1 MNIQLLL
8 EYKMFYLDGL
18 KYTILISILSVLLGS
33 VLGIVLSLMKISNN
47 KFLNLISTAY
57 VEFFRGTPLL
67 VQVYIIFYGINL
79 DIPKFAAGVFALSL
93 NSGAYVAEIIRSG
106 IQSVD
111 NGQMEASRSLGLN
124 YAQSMRHII
133 IPQAIKNVLPA
144 LGNEFIVIIKESAI
158 VSVIGIHE
166 IMYNAQVIRGNTFE
180 PFAPLFIAAVLYFIL
195 TFSLSKLLNKLEGRL
210 RVGDKDIKTKQELWS
225 A

>member
-1 MNIQLLL
+1 MKLQLLL
-8 EYKMFYLDGL
+8 QYKMFYLNGL
-18 KYTILISILSVLLGS
+18 KYTVSLSLLSVLFGS
-33 VLGIVLSLMKISNN
+33 MLGIVLSLMKISKN
-47 KFLNLISTAY
+47 KVLNIISTAY

-67 VQVYIIFYGINL
+67 VQVYIIFYGLNL
-79 DIPKFAAGVFALSL
+79 DIPKFAAAILALTL

-111 NGQMEASRSLGLN
+111 NGQMEAARSLGLN
-124 YAQSMRHII
+124 YAQSMKYII

-166 IMYNAQVIRGNTFE
+166 IMYNAQIIRSNTYD
-180 PFAPLFIAAVLYFIL
+180 PFTPLFIAAIIYFAL
-195 TFSLSKLLNKLEGRL
+195 TFTLSKVLARLEGRL
-210 RVGDKDIKTKQELWS
+210 RLSDKSI
-225 A
+225 